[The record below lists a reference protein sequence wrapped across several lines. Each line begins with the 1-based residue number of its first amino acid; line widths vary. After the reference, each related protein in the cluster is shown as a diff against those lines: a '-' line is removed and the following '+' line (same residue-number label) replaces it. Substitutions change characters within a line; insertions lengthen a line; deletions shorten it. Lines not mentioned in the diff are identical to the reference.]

1 MNNKYLMIYAI
12 IIITTAVIAGS
23 MGVIVVA
30 QDQGTMMIS
39 AVMFSMNPIAIGE
52 EQVITVTVVDA
63 RTNEMISG
71 ATVSITVNGP
81 GMEYTYTDTTNGSGE
96 ISYTI
101 PLEEEE
107 ESLPGDYY
115 TSIQTRKEGYTSVGE
130 YTHFIVLPS

>member
-1 MNNKYLMIYAI
+1 MMNTKYPMIYV
-12 IIITTAVIAGS
+12 IITTAVIIVGS
-23 MGVIVVA
+23 TGVIVVA
-30 QDQGTMMIS
+30 QNQGTMMIS
-39 AVMFSMNPIAIGE
+39 AVMFRKNPIAIGE
-52 EQVITVTVVDA
+52 EQVITVTVIDA
-63 RTNEMISG
+63 RTNEVISG

-107 ESLPGDYY
+107 SLPGDYY
-115 TSIQTRKEGYTSVGE
+115 TSIQTTKEGYTPLGE

>member
-1 MNNKYLMIYAI
+1 MMNTKYPMIYV
-12 IIITTAVIAGS
+12 IIITTVIIAGS
-23 MGVIVVA
+23 TGVIVVA
-30 QDQGTMMIS
+30 QNQGNMMMS
-39 AVMFSMNPIAIGE
+39 TVMFSENPVAIGE

-71 ATVSITVNGP
+71 AIVSITVNGP

-101 PLEEEE
+101 PLEEEV
-107 ESLPGDYY
+107 SLPGDYY

>member
-1 MNNKYLMIYAI
+1 MMNTKYPMIYV
-12 IIITTAVIAGS
+12 IITTAVIIAGS
-23 MGVIVVA
+23 TGAIVVA
-30 QDQGTMMIS
+30 QNQGTMMIS
-39 AVMFSMNPIAIGE
+39 AVMFSKNPIAIGE

-101 PLEEEE
+101 PLEEEV
-107 ESLPGDYY
+107 SLPGDYY

>member
-12 IIITTAVIAGS
+12 IITIAVIAGS
-23 MGVIVVA
+23 TVVIVVA

-52 EQVITVTVVDA
+52 EQVITVTVIDA
-63 RTNEMISG
+63 RTNEVISG

-101 PLEEEE
+101 PLEED

-115 TSIQTRKEGYTSVGE
+115 TSIQTTKEGYTPLSE

>member
-1 MNNKYLMIYAI
+1 MMNTKYPMIYV
-12 IIITTAVIAGS
+12 IIITAVIIAGS
-23 MGVIVVA
+23 TGVIVVA
-30 QDQGTMMIS
+30 QNQGNMMMS
-39 AVMFSMNPIAIGE
+39 AIMFSENPVAIGE

-101 PLEEEE
+101 PLEEEV
-107 ESLPGDYY
+107 SLPGDYY

>member
-1 MNNKYLMIYAI
+1 MMNTKYPMIYV
-12 IIITTAVIAGS
+12 IITTAVIIAGS
-23 MGVIVVA
+23 TGVIVVA
-30 QDQGTMMIS
+30 QNQGILMIS
-39 AVMFSMNPIAIGE
+39 AVMFSKNPIATGE

-107 ESLPGDYY
+107 SLPGDYY
-115 TSIQTRKEGYTSVGE
+115 TSIQTRKEGYTPLSE
-130 YTHFIVLPS
+130 YTHFIVLPP

>member
-1 MNNKYLMIYAI
+1 MMNTKYPMIYV
-12 IIITTAVIAGS
+12 IITTAVIIAGS
-23 MGVIVVA
+23 TGVIVVA
-30 QDQGTMMIS
+30 QNQGNMMMS
-39 AVMFSMNPIAIGE
+39 AVMFSENPVAIGE

-96 ISYTI
+96 ISYTL
-101 PLEEEE
+101 PLEEEV
-107 ESLPGDYY
+107 SLPGDYY
-115 TSIQTRKEGYTSVGE
+115 TSIQTRKEGYTSVDK

>member
-1 MNNKYLMIYAI
+1 MMNTKYPMIYV
-12 IIITTAVIAGS
+12 IITTAVIIAGS
-23 MGVIVVA
+23 TGVIVVA
-30 QDQGTMMIS
+30 QNQSNMMMS
-39 AVMFSMNPIAIGE
+39 AVMFSKNPVAIGE

-101 PLEEEE
+101 PLEEEV
-107 ESLPGDYY
+107 SLSGDYY
-115 TSIQTRKEGYTSVGE
+115 TSIQTRKEGYTSVAE

>member
-12 IIITTAVIAGS
+12 IITTAVIAGS
-23 MGVIVVA
+23 TGVIVVA

-52 EQVITVTVVDA
+52 EQVITVTVIDA
-63 RTNEMISG
+63 RTNEVISG

-107 ESLPGDYY
+107 SLPGDYY

>member
-1 MNNKYLMIYAI
+1 MMNTKYPMIYV
-12 IIITTAVIAGS
+12 IITTAVIIAGS
-23 MGVIVVA
+23 TGVIVVT
-30 QDQGTMMIS
+30 QNQGTMMIS
-39 AVMFSMNPIAIGE
+39 AVMFSKNPIAIGE
-52 EQVITVTVVDA
+52 EQVITVTVIDA
-63 RTNEMISG
+63 RTNEVISG

-101 PLEEEE
+101 PLEED

-115 TSIQTRKEGYTSVGE
+115 SSIQTTKEGYTPLGE

>member
-1 MNNKYLMIYAI
+1 MMNTKYPMIYV
-12 IIITTAVIAGS
+12 IITTAVIIVGS
-23 MGVIVVA
+23 TGVIVVA
-30 QDQGTMMIS
+30 QNQGSMMMS
-39 AVMFSMNPIAIGE
+39 AVMFSENPVAIGE

-81 GMEYTYTDTTNGSGE
+81 GMEYTYTDTTDGSGE

-101 PLEEEE
+101 LLEEE

>member
-1 MNNKYLMIYAI
+1 MMNTKYIMIYV
-12 IIITTAVIAGS
+12 IITTAVIIAGS
-23 MGVIVVA
+23 TEVIVVA
-30 QDQGTMMIS
+30 QNQGTIMMS
-39 AVMFSMNPIAIGE
+39 AVMFSKNPVAIGE

-101 PLEEEE
+101 PLEEEK
-107 ESLPGDYY
+107 SLPGDYY

>member
-1 MNNKYLMIYAI
+1 MIYVI
-12 IIITTAVIAGS
+12 ITTTAVIIAGS
-23 MGVIVVA
+23 TGVIAVA
-30 QDQGTMMIS
+30 QNQGTMMIS
-39 AVMFSMNPIAIGE
+39 AVMFSKNPIAIGE

-107 ESLPGDYY
+107 SILGDYY
-115 TSIQTRKEGYTSVGE
+115 TSIQTRKEGYTPLGE

>member
-12 IIITTAVIAGS
+12 IITAVIAGS
-23 MGVIVVA
+23 AGVIVVA
-30 QDQGTMMIS
+30 QDQGTRMIS

-52 EQVITVTVVDA
+52 EQVITVTVIDA
-63 RTNEMISG
+63 RTNEVISG

-101 PLEEEE
+101 PLEED

-115 TSIQTRKEGYTSVGE
+115 TSIQTTKEGYTPLGE
-130 YTHFIVLPS
+130 YTHFIVLPA

>member
-1 MNNKYLMIYAI
+1 MMNTKYPMIYV
-12 IIITTAVIAGS
+12 IITTALIIAGS
-23 MGVIVVA
+23 TGVIVVA

-52 EQVITVTVVDA
+52 EQVITVTVVNA
-63 RTNEMISG
+63 RTNEMISW

-107 ESLPGDYY
+107 SILGDYY
-115 TSIQTRKEGYTSVGE
+115 TSIQTRKEGYTPLGE

>member
-1 MNNKYLMIYAI
+1 MMNTKYLMIYV
-12 IIITTAVIAGS
+12 ITTVVIIAGS
-23 MGVIVVA
+23 TGVIVVA
-30 QDQGTMMIS
+30 QNQGNMMMS
-39 AVMFSMNPIAIGE
+39 AVMFSENPVAIGE

-107 ESLPGDYY
+107 SLPGDYY
-115 TSIQTRKEGYTSVGE
+115 TSIQTRKKDI
-130 YTHFIVLPS
+130 HQ

>member
-12 IIITTAVIAGS
+12 IITTAVIAGS
-23 MGVIVVA
+23 TGVIVVA

-52 EQVITVTVVDA
+52 EQVITVTVIDA
-63 RTNEMISG
+63 RTNEVISG

-107 ESLPGDYY
+107 SLPGDYY
-115 TSIQTRKEGYTSVGE
+115 TSIQTTKEGYTPLGE
-130 YTHFIVLPS
+130 YTHFIVLQS

>member
-1 MNNKYLMIYAI
+1 MNNIYLMIYAI
-12 IIITTAVIAGS
+12 IITTAVVAGS
-23 MGVIVVA
+23 TGVIVVA

-39 AVMFSMNPIAIGE
+39 AVMFSKNPIAIGE
-52 EQVITVTVVDA
+52 EQVITVTVIDA
-63 RTNEMISG
+63 RTSEVISG
-71 ATVSITVNGP
+71 AIVSITVNGP

-107 ESLPGDYY
+107 SLPGDYY
-115 TSIQTRKEGYTSVGE
+115 TSIQTTKEGYTPLGE

>member
-1 MNNKYLMIYAI
+1 MNIKYIMMYAI
-12 IIITTAVIAGS
+12 ITTTVIAGS
-23 MGVIVVA
+23 TGGIVVA
-30 QDQGTMMIS
+30 QNQGTMMIS
-39 AVMFSMNPIAIGE
+39 AVMFSKNPIAIGE

-107 ESLPGDYY
+107 SLPGDYY

-130 YTHFIVLPS
+130 YTHFIVLPL

>member
-1 MNNKYLMIYAI
+1 MMNTKYPMIYVI
-12 IIITTAVIAGS
+12 ITAVIIAGS
-23 MGVIVVA
+23 TGVIVVA
-30 QDQGTMMIS
+30 QNQGNMMMS
-39 AVMFSMNPIAIGE
+39 AVMFSKNPVAIGE
-52 EQVITVTVVDA
+52 EQVITVTVIDA

-101 PLEEEE
+101 PLEEEV
-107 ESLPGDYY
+107 SSPGDYY

>member
-1 MNNKYLMIYAI
+1 MMNTKYPMIYV
-12 IIITTAVIAGS
+12 IITTAVIIAGS
-23 MGVIVVA
+23 TGVIVVA
-30 QDQGTMMIS
+30 QNQGTIMMS
-39 AVMFSMNPIAIGE
+39 AVMFSKNPLAIGE

-107 ESLPGDYY
+107 SLPGDYY
-115 TSIQTRKEGYTSVGE
+115 TSIQTRKEGYASVGE
-130 YTHFIVLPS
+130 YTHFIVLPL

>member
-1 MNNKYLMIYAI
+1 MMNTKYSMIYV
-12 IIITTAVIAGS
+12 IITTAVIITGS
-23 MGVIVVA
+23 TRVIVVA
-30 QDQGTMMIS
+30 QNQGTMMMS
-39 AVMFSMNPIAIGE
+39 AVMFSKNPVAIGE

-101 PLEEEE
+101 PLEEEV
-107 ESLPGDYY
+107 SLPGDYY

>member
-12 IIITTAVIAGS
+12 IITTAVIAGS
-23 MGVIVVA
+23 TGVIVVA

-52 EQVITVTVVDA
+52 EQVITVTVIDA
-63 RTNEMISG
+63 RTNEVISG

-101 PLEEEE
+101 PLEED
-107 ESLPGDYY
+107 ESLLGDYY
-115 TSIQTRKEGYTSVGE
+115 TSIQTTKEGYTSLGE

>member
-12 IIITTAVIAGS
+12 IITTAVIAGS
-23 MGVIVVA
+23 TGVIVVA

-107 ESLPGDYY
+107 SLPGDYY